1 MAVLLECS
9 CDAPSEQYHP
19 WPALASSLWGE
30 VGYNDGVPKKEP
42 PFEES
47 FLQLEDI
54 VRKLEVGGLPLDD
67 SVTLFEEAMRLAKL
81 CNTRLDAAEL
91 RITQITASAAE
102 PDGVHETAFHPE
114 AARSGGRRMGALLD
128 ADEDE
133 DAC

>member
-1 MAVLLECS
+1 MLLECNS
-9 CDAPSEQYHP
+9 DAPAEQHRRWP
-19 WPALASSLWGE
+19 WLASSLWGE
-30 VGYNDGVPKKEP
+30 VGYNGGVPKKEP

-47 FLQLEDI
+47 FRQLEDI
-54 VRKLEVGGLPLDD
+54 VRKLEAGGLPLDD

-102 PDGVHETAFHPE
+102 PDGVRESAFHPE
-114 AARSGGRRMGALLD
+114 AARSGGRRVGALLD